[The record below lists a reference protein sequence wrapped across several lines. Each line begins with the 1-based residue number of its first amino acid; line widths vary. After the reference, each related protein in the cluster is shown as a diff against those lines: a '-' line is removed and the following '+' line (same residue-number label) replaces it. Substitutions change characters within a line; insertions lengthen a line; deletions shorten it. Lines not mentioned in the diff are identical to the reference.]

1 MDEDD
6 LHLVIVCCEKN
17 MVVLVD
23 LTTEHA
29 TPMIVSENRGVL
41 HAVSSTAPSQK
52 SSPQGVSGL
61 GLRFVVWGMT

>member
-29 TPMIVSENRGVL
+29 TPMIVLENRGVL
-41 HAVSSTAPSQK
+41 HALNSTAPSK
-52 SSPQGVSGL
+52 KVRHKGFRV
-61 GLRFVVWGMT
+61 